1 MVFGYFAAMTAVPFD
16 TLKMARKLEAA
27 GFPAGQASGAAEAMV
42 DAMTGA
48 DLATKADLTSEIR
61 SLKIDLENKVDRL
74 ETKIDRVESRLDG
87 KIELLRRDMTI
98 RLGAML
104 IASTSIVLTAM
115 RFMPLHP

>member
-1 MVFGYFAAMTAVPFD
+1 MNAVPFD

-48 DLATKADLTSEIR
+48 DLATKADLTSVKAELALVKADLKSEIHT
-61 SLKIDLENKVDRL
+61 LKIDLENK
-74 ETKIDRVESRLDG
+74 IDRVETRLDG

>member
-1 MVFGYFAAMTAVPFD
+1 MNAVPFD

-48 DLATKADLTSEIR
+48 DLATKADLTLAKADLKSEIHT
-61 SLKIDLENKVDRL
+61 LKIDLENKIDRL
-74 ETKIDRVESRLDG
+74 ENKIDRVESRLDG

-104 IASTSIVLTAM
+104 IASTSILLTAI